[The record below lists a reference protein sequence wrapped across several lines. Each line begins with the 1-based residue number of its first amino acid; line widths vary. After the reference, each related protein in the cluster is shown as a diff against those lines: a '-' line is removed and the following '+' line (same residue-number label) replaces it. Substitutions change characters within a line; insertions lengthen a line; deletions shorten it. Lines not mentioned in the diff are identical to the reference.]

1 MSIQKISPDDI
12 ESFTLETNPYR
23 TYISSSNGITGSVYL
38 FARRSSYEK
47 EIFPLSLFK
56 KSEYNDDNLENLR
69 KVVLANTSSNITDSV
84 LGYLFNVNEQQ
95 SSVRKEQKL
104 EIYRFEPP
112 SDFNSNTLRKKIT
125 TDHLMPYYRTSYPN
139 AQFAISN
146 YNCLNFYTASNVP
159 SSSVLL
165 YPNPIREG
173 ENPYNLSLYG
183 FSGSFSFDFWIKPK
197 YTSKNYKAGTI
208 AHLTGAY
215 CLSLHTGS
223 SVDLNGYP
231 DAFKLVLQL
240 TNSAN
245 IPPSLITSGQY
256 IFSSSKNAIKR
267 DEWNH
272 VTVRWGGPLYNNG
285 TGSILINSIEDS
297 LFTIT
302 NSLIFGDYLNGYP
315 SAMSIGNYYEGG
327 NSIANNTSLDY
338 FFTQEVT
345 EREGLKTLI
354 TSDPGVFYP
363 PSGVFDFTHP
373 LNAEIQEFK
382 IYDKYLF
389 INEIKALNSDAPK
402 VNTSNLLFYLPPFF
416 TEESPYRKFYLG
428 EGGIPITPFQT
439 QDGSSKNPF
448 SVDMA
453 FSVGGLYMN
462 LENYVRDF
470 VTGNYPRLWALTCS
484 LINTN
489 FETPESANT
498 ILYNTGSNIRR
509 LFTILPSDNGKIF
522 PNYEFLNSL
531 SSSQFKTDN
540 GTYAPGYIT
549 LRNLVPEPE
558 TTKYFPY
565 ESGSFF
571 DQLVGPSPGS
581 YAVSNFSSGSLAIVR
596 RTKDTSS
603 NQVAIFDISNLFY
616 GKQIKPGTFS
626 IIDTDISSSAHVQQM
641 ILKDDG
647 LGNLYR
653 ADAKGIHATWSTVG
667 NIFYNEGIVIVKSP
681 QLTFFGK
688 NEFEIQFQGVQDI
701 HVMTINAFARSL
713 QLISSSNTSYTTQ
726 SIDTNANNTDPRYV
740 YITSLLIHDDNLNV
754 IARTNVAQPVLKYSS
769 DKFLFKFKMDW

>member
-69 KVVLANTSSNITDSV
+69 KSVLANTSSNITDSV
-84 LGYLFNVNEQQ
+84 VGYMGNVNQQQ

-112 SDFNSNTLRKKIT
+112 SVFNSNTLRKKLT
-125 TDHLMPYYRTSYPN
+125 TDNLMPYYRTSYPN
-139 AQFAISN
+139 AHFAISN
-146 YNCLNFYTASNVP
+146 YHCINFYTASNVP
-159 SSSVLL
+159 NDSVLL
-165 YPNPIREG
+165 YANPSREG
-173 ENPYNLSLYG
+173 DNPYDLSIYG

-197 YTSKNYKAGTI
+197 YTSKDYKAGTI

-215 CLSLHTGS
+215 CLSLHSGS
-223 SVDLNGYP
+223 SKDVNGYP
-231 DAFKLVLQL
+231 DAFKFIIQL

-245 IPPSLITSGQY
+245 IPPSLVTSGQY
-256 IFSSSKNAIKR
+256 IFSSSENAIKR

-272 VTVRWGGPLYNNG
+272 VTVRWGGPIYNNG
-285 TGSILINSIEDS
+285 TGSILINSIENS
-297 LFTIT
+297 SFTIT
-302 NSLIFGDYLNGYP
+302 NSLIFGDYPNGNP
-315 SAMSIGNYYEGG
+315 SVLCIGNYYEGE
-327 NSIANNTSLDY
+327 NNPSNDTALDY
-338 FFTQEVT
+338 FFTQEVS
-345 EREGLKTLI
+345 EREGLTTLI
-354 TSDPGVFYP
+354 TSDPAVFYP

-373 LNAEIQEFK
+373 LNAELQEFK
-382 IYDKYLF
+382 IYDRYLF
-389 INEIKALNSDAPK
+389 TNEITRLNTVAPDID
-402 VNTSNLLFYLPPFF
+402 TTNLLFYLPPFF
-416 TEESPYRKFYLG
+416 TEESPYRKYYLG
-428 EGGIPITPFQT
+428 DGGIPITPFQS
-439 QDGSSKNPF
+439 QDGSSKHPF

-470 VTGNYPRLWALTCS
+470 ATGNYPRLWSLTCS
-484 LINTN
+484 LINDN
-489 FETPESANT
+489 FQTPESANT
-498 ILYNTGSNIRR
+498 ILYNTGSNIKR

-522 PNYEFLNSL
+522 PNYQFLNDL
-531 SSSQFKTDN
+531 SSSQFKMDN
-540 GTYAPGYIT
+540 GAYAPGYVT
-549 LRNLVPEPE
+549 LKNLVPEPE
-558 TTKYFPY
+558 ATKYFPY

-571 DQLVGPSPGS
+571 EQLVGPSPGS
-581 YAVSNFSSGSLAIVR
+581 YVATNFNSSSLAIVR

-603 NQVAIFDISNLFY
+603 NQIAIFDISNLFY
-616 GKQIKPGTFS
+616 GKQIKPGSFS
-626 IIDTDISSSAHVQQM
+626 IVDTDISCSLNTQK
-641 ILKDDG
+641 ITLKDDG

-653 ADAKGIHATWSTVG
+653 ADANGAYPTWATVG
-667 NIFYNEGIVIVKSP
+667 NIFYNEGIVLIKSP

-688 NEFEIQFQGVQDI
+688 NEFEINFQGVQDI

-726 SIDTNANNTDPRYV
+726 SIDTNANNNDTRYV

-754 IARTNVAQPVLKYSS
+754 IARTNIAQPIVKYSS

>member
-1 MSIQKISPDDI
+1 MSIQKINPDDI
-12 ESFTLETNPYR
+12 ESFTLETNPHR
-23 TYISSSNGITGSVYL
+23 TYISSSSGVTGSVYL
-38 FARRSSYEK
+38 FARRSTYEK
-47 EIFPLSLFK
+47 EILPLSLFK

-69 KVVLANTSSNITDSV
+69 KIILANTSSNITDSV
-84 LGYLFNVNEQQ
+84 AGYMYNVNEQQ

-112 SDFNSNTLRKKIT
+112 PIFNSNTLRKKIA
-125 TDHLMPYYRTSYPN
+125 TDHLMHYYKTSYPN
-139 AQFAISN
+139 AEFAISN
-146 YNCLNFYTASNVP
+146 YHCINFYTASNVP
-159 SSSVLL
+159 NSSVLL
-165 YPNPIREG
+165 YANPSREG
-173 ENPYNLSLYG
+173 ENPYDISLYG

-208 AHLTGAY
+208 AHLTGSY

-223 SVDLNGYP
+223 SRDLNGYP
-231 DAFKLVLQL
+231 DTFKLVLQL

-245 IPPSLITSGQY
+245 ISPSLVTSGQY
-256 IFSSSKNAIKR
+256 IFSSSKDAIKR

-297 LFTIT
+297 YFTIT
-302 NSLIFGDYLNGYP
+302 NSLIFGDYPNGNP
-315 SAMSIGNYYEGG
+315 SVLCIGNYYEGE
-327 NSIANNTSLDY
+327 NDVLNNTAMDY
-338 FFTQEVT
+338 FFTQEVA
-345 EREGLKTLI
+345 EREGLSTLI

-373 LNAEIQEFK
+373 LNAELQEFK
-382 IYDKYLF
+382 IYDRYLF
-389 INEIKALNSDAPK
+389 IDEIKSLNKTAPK
-402 VNTSNLLFYLPPFF
+402 SKDKNLLFYLPPFF

-428 EGGIPITPFQT
+428 DGGIPITPFQS
-439 QDGSSKNPF
+439 QDGSSRHPF

-453 FSVGGLYMN
+453 FSVGGLYIN

-470 VTGNYPRLWALTCS
+470 ASGNYPRLWSLTCS

-498 ILYNTGSNIRR
+498 ILYNTGSNTKR
-509 LFTILPSDNGKIF
+509 LFTILPSDNGNFF
-522 PNYEFLNSL
+522 PNFAFLSNL
-531 SSSQFKTDN
+531 SSSQFKMDN
-540 GTYAPGYIT
+540 GISAPGYIT
-549 LRNLVPEPE
+549 LKNLVSEPE

-571 DQLVGPSPGS
+571 EQLVGPSPGS
-581 YAVSNFSSGSLAIVR
+581 YVFGNFSSGSLAIVR

-626 IIDTDISSSAHVQQM
+626 ISDTDISGSANTQRM

-653 ADAKGIHATWSTVG
+653 ADSTGMHPTWSTVG
-667 NIFYNEGIVIVKSP
+667 NIFYNEGIAIVKSP

-688 NEFEIQFQGVQDI
+688 NEFEINFQGVQDI

-713 QLISSSNTSYTTQ
+713 QLVSSSNTSYTTQ
-726 SIDTNANNTDPRYV
+726 SIDTNANNTDSKYV

-754 IARTNVAQPVLKYSS
+754 IAKTNIAQPVVKYSS

>member
-12 ESFTLETNPYR
+12 ESFTIETNPYR
-23 TYISSSNGITGSVYL
+23 TYTSSSSGITGSVYL

-47 EIFPLSLFK
+47 EILPLSLFK
-56 KSEYNDDNLENLR
+56 KSEYIDDNLENLR
-69 KVVLANTSSNITDSV
+69 KIVLANTSSNISGSV
-84 LGYLFNVNEQQ
+84 SGYLSAVNSQQ

-112 SDFNSNTLRKKIT
+112 PVFNSNTLRKKIAT
-125 TDHLMPYYRTSYPN
+125 EHLMKYYRTTYPN

-146 YNCLNFYTASNVP
+146 YHCLNFYTASNVP
-159 SSSVLL
+159 SNSVLL
-165 YPNPIREG
+165 YPNPPRDGI
-173 ENPYNLSLYG
+173 NPYDLSVYG

-223 SVDLNGYP
+223 SRDLNGYP

-245 IPPSLITSGQY
+245 ISPSLITSGQY
-256 IFSSSKNAIKR
+256 IFSSSQNAIKR
-267 DEWNH
+267 DDWNH

-297 LFTIT
+297 FFTIT
-302 NSLIFGDYLNGYP
+302 NSLIFGDYPNGNP
-315 SAMSIGNYYEGG
+315 SVLCMGNYYEGD
-327 NSIANNTSLDY
+327 NSVSNDTALDY
-338 FFTQEVT
+338 FFTQEVA
-345 EREGLKTLI
+345 EREGLTTLV
-354 TSDPGVFYP
+354 TSDPAVFYP
-363 PSGVFDFTHP
+363 PSGVFNFTHP
-373 LNAEIQEFK
+373 LNAELQEFK
-382 IYDKYLF
+382 IYDKYLLS
-389 INEIKALNSDAPK
+389 NEIEELNKNAPAK
-402 VNTSNLLFYLPPFF
+402 NASNLIFYLPPFF
-416 TEESPYRKFYLG
+416 TEESPYRKYYLG
-428 EGGIPITPFQT
+428 DGGIPITPFQS
-439 QDGSSKNPF
+439 QDGASKNPF

-470 VTGNYPRLWALTCS
+470 ATGNYPRLWALTCS
-484 LINTN
+484 LINDN
-489 FETPESANT
+489 FQTPESANN
-498 ILYNTGSNIRR
+498 ILYNTGSNIKR

-522 PNYEFLNSL
+522 PNYEFLNGL
-531 SSSQFKTDN
+531 SSSQFLMDN
-540 GTYAPGYIT
+540 GAHAPGYIT
-549 LRNLVPEPE
+549 LKNLVSQPN

-581 YAVSNFSSGSLAIVR
+581 YAMENFSSGSLAIVR

-616 GKQIKPGTFS
+616 GKQIKPGSFS
-626 IIDTDISSSAHVQQM
+626 IVDTNVSCSLNTQKIT
-641 ILKDDG
+641 LKDDG

-653 ADAKGIHATWSTVG
+653 ADSTGTHPTWSTVG

-688 NEFEIQFQGVQDI
+688 NEFEIKFQGVQDI

-726 SIDTNANNTDPRYV
+726 SIDTNANNTDARYV
-740 YITSLLIHDDNLNV
+740 YLTSLLIHDDNLNV
-754 IARTNVAQPVLKYSS
+754 IARTNVAQPIVKYSS